1 MRVAGASAPAAICGK
16 NAFLQHKC
24 CRRLSRCARLG
35 GTHECRTSRL
45 VTPAEALAEFLA
57 PLPSRDGS
65 PAPVVFEGPIPITD
79 AMGRREAAFW
89 ILVDRR
95 SAEFGREIYVEDG
108 EMCEVRE
115 ILDGIPDETVLA
127 VS

>member
-1 MRVAGASAPAAICGK
+1 
-16 NAFLQHKC
+16 
-24 CRRLSRCARLG
+24 
-35 GTHECRTSRL
+35 
-45 VTPAEALAEFLA
+45 
-57 PLPSRDGS
+57 
-65 PAPVVFEGPIPITD
+65 
-79 AMGRREAAFW
+79 MGRREAAFW

-127 VS
+127 VSVGELARIAEKMSADAEVDGAYDEHGIGHAWVVPGLSFDEARRAVWTPRRRS